1 MEQRNFDLL
10 YLLNTCRD
18 VDLSYLDLII
28 SFTPVTNV
36 HSHFL
41 DFVSFI
47 DLTIRQVA
55 DESTDMVWPRSD
67 CNALNHLIKPICK
80 SLSLFRN
87 VFFFEKYLPKR
98 RCLLHKGNRV
108 WSFADPFWHILKHL
122 PHQHHWFL

>member
-67 CNALNHLIKPICK
+67 CNALNRLIKPICK
-80 SLSLFRN
+80 SLLLFRN
-87 VFFFEKYLPKR
+87 VFFFLKSIFQKDAVYCIKETE
-98 RCLLHKGNRV
+98 CGHLL
-108 WSFADPFWHILKHL
+108 IL
-122 PHQHHWFL
+122 FDIY